1 MLKNNLYMGKIF
13 LSVVDLISKKTFTEG
28 AIQDKISKIK
38 LKSENNDA
46 VIFFLDQMERSKDGR
61 LEIYIEEASVK
72 NSSEEEIIIS
82 IKLIEKEINGFI
94 SGSYLEISDDSE
106 KIERWERTEFSWEK
120 ESVDEEESGWEK
132 EWDEY
137 NDEWN

>member
-1 MLKNNLYMGKIF
+1 MGKIF

>member
-120 ESVDEEESGWEK
+120 ESVDEEESGWGK

>member
-1 MLKNNLYMGKIF
+1 MGKIF

-120 ESVDEEESGWEK
+120 ESVDEEESGWGK